1 MMPHGG
7 MLATSFVVISP
18 TGMGPS
24 PANAVADETG
34 HAAHRLPKKRVAGTL
49 EQGRSASKRL

>member
-1 MMPHGG
+1 